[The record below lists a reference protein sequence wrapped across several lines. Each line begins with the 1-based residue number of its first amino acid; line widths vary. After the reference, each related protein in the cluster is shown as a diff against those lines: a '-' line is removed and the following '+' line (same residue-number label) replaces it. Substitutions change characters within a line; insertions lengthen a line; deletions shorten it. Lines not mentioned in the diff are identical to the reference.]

1 MMKLTRLFVGV
12 LAVFVGVVS
21 TAAAGTDWLQ
31 KGKDLLHGA
40 TKSDVAAPDLSVEE
54 ITAGLKDALLVGS
67 EKVVTQL
74 GQQDGFSA
82 DPAVR
87 IPLPDSL
94 DTVRSALDKIGMASL
109 LSDLELRLNRAAE
122 AAMPPARQLFVEAI
136 EGMTMDDVKAIYQ
149 GPDDAATRYFQ
160 AKMSQPLA
168 EEMTPIVNSSLA
180 DVGAVQAYDQV
191 MSQYRSI
198 PFMPEAQ
205 ADLSDHVVTRAL
217 DGIFYYLAQ
226 QEAAIRQDPA
236 KRTTEI
242 LKRVFGA
249 S

>member
-1 MMKLTRLFVGV
+1 MKSIRLTVSLLGIFFVG
-12 LAVFVGVVS
+12 L
-21 TAAAGTDWLQ
+21 AGTAEAGSDWLQ
-31 KGKDLLHGA
+31 KGKDLLDGATRSHGA
-40 TKSDVAAPDLSVEE
+40 PQGLSVEE
-54 ITAGLKDALLVGS
+54 IAAGLKEALRVGS
-67 EKVVTQL
+67 EKVVNQL
-74 GQQDGFSA
+74 GQQDGFYA

-87 IPLPDSL
+87 VPLPASL
-94 DTVRSALDKIGMASL
+94 DTVRSALEKIGMASL

-122 AAMPPARQLFVEAI
+122 AATPKARQLFIDAS
-136 EGMTMDDVKAIYQ
+136 EGMTMDDVKAIYE
-149 GPDDAATRYFQ
+149 GPNDAATRYFQ

-168 EEMTPIVNSSLA
+168 KEMTPIVDASLT

-191 MSQYRSI
+191 ISQYRTI
-198 PFMPEAQ
+198 PFMPAAQ
-205 ADLSDHVVTRAL
+205 TDLSDHVVTKAL
-217 DGIFYYLAQ
+217 DGIFHYLAQ